1 MPPALIPFWHYPDT
15 DINNMFIKDLF
26 NLSFSAIRTRRLRS
40 ALTALGIAVGIAAVV
55 LLTSVGEGLNRFVIA
70 EFSQFGTN
78 LIGITPGKTTTH
90 GMSGAIMG
98 NVRPL
103 SIDDVS
109 ALRQLPQIIA
119 AVPVVQGNAAVEGNS
134 MQRRT
139 AIFGVGHEV
148 PKVWQINVSVGQFL
162 PDDDPRSARSFVVLG
177 SRVKQE
183 LFGNQIPLGEIVRV
197 GGSRFRVVGVM
208 ESKGQML
215 GFDLDDAVYI
225 PAAKSMELF
234 NRESLM
240 EIDVLYKNN
249 LDADKVSEIIK
260 DTLTERHGEEDFT
273 VVTQEQMLE
282 VLSSVLN
289 ILTFAVGALGGISLI
304 VGGVGILTIMTI
316 AVKER
321 ISEIG
326 LLNALGAERRQI
338 LLLFLT
344 EAMLLSAL
352 GGVLGLILALTISE
366 IIQLTAPGIP
376 VHTPWHFV
384 IMAEALAVIVGLL
397 AGVLPARHAASMKPI
412 DALRTE

>member
-1 MPPALIPFWHYPDT
+1 
-15 DINNMFIKDLF
+15 MFIKDLF
-26 NLSFSAIRTRRLRS
+26 NLSFSAVRTRRLRS
-40 ALTALGIAVGIAAVV
+40 TLTALGIAVGIAAVV
-55 LLTSVGEGLNRFVIA
+55 LLTSVGEGLNRFVMA

-78 LIGITPGKTTTH
+78 LIGITPGKATTH
-90 GMSGAIMG
+90 GMSGAIMS

-103 SIDDVS
+103 SLEDVT
-109 ALRQLPQIIA
+109 ALRKLPQIIA
-119 AVPVVQGNAAVEGNS
+119 AVPLIQGNAEVES
-134 MQRRT
+134 TSFQRRT
-139 AIFGVGHEV
+139 TIFGVGAEV
-148 PKVWQINVSVGQFL
+148 PKVWQFEVSAGQFL
-162 PDDDPRSARSFVVLG
+162 PDDDPRTARSFVVLG

-183 LFGNQIPLGEIVRV
+183 LFGNQIPLGEMVRV
-197 GGSRFRVVGVM
+197 GGFRFRVIGVM

-240 EIDVLYKNN
+240 EIDVLYKKDI
-249 LDADKVSEIIK
+249 DAEKVSELIK
-260 DTLTERHGEEDFT
+260 NTLMARHGEEDFT
-273 VVTQEQMLE
+273 IVTQEQMLE
-282 VLSSVLN
+282 VLSSVLD

-316 AVKER
+316 SVKER

-326 LLNALGAERRQI
+326 LLTALGAERRQI
-338 LLLFLT
+338 LILFLT

-352 GGVLGLILALTISE
+352 GGILGLLLALSIAE
-366 IIQLTAPGIP
+366 IIHLAAPSIP

-384 IMAEALAVIVGLL
+384 VMAETLAVFVGLL
-397 AGVLPARHAASMKPI
+397 AGVLPARRAANMNPV

>member
-1 MPPALIPFWHYPDT
+1 
-15 DINNMFIKDLF
+15 MFAKDLF
-26 NLSFSAIRTRRLRS
+26 NLSFSAVRTRRLRS
-40 ALTALGIAVGIAAVV
+40 SLTALGIAVGIAAVV
-55 LLTSVGEGLNRFVIA
+55 LLTSVGEGLNRFVMA

-90 GMSGAIMG
+90 GMSGAIMS

-103 SIDDVS
+103 SIDDVT

-119 AVPVVQGNAAVEGNS
+119 AVPVIQGNAAVEGNS
-134 MQRRT
+134 LQRRT
-139 AIFGVGHEV
+139 TIFGVGHEV
-148 PKVWQINVSVGQFL
+148 SKVWQINVSAGQFL
-162 PDDDPRSARSFVVLG
+162 PDDDPRTARSFVVLG

-183 LFGNQIPLGEIVRV
+183 LFGNQIPLGEIIRV
-197 GGSRFRVVGVM
+197 GGSRFRVIGVM

-240 EIDVLYKNN
+240 EIDVLYKND
-249 LDADKVSEIIK
+249 LDADAVSEQIK
-260 DTLTERHGEEDFT
+260 QTLMARHGEEDFT
-273 VVTQEQMLE
+273 IVTQEQMLE

-289 ILTFAVGALGGISLI
+289 ILTFAVGALGGISLV

-326 LLNALGAERRQI
+326 LLTALGAERRQI
-338 LLLFLT
+338 LILFLT

-352 GGVLGLILALTISE
+352 GGALGLILALSIAE
-366 IIQLTAPGIP
+366 IIHFAAPSIP

-384 IMAEALAVIVGLL
+384 VMAEGLAVVVGLL
-397 AGVLPARHAASMKPI
+397 AGVLPARRAANMNPV

>member
-1 MPPALIPFWHYPDT
+1 ML
-15 DINNMFIKDLF
+15 NRDLF
-26 NLSFSAIRTRRLRS
+26 HLSFSAVRTRRLRS
-40 ALTALGIAVGIAAVV
+40 SLTALGIAVGIAAVV
-55 LLTSVGEGLNRFVIA
+55 LLTSVGEGLHRYVLA

-90 GMSGAIMG
+90 GMSGAVMS

-103 SIDDVS
+103 ALDDVN

-119 AVPVVQGNAAVEGNS
+119 AVPVIQGNAAVES
-134 MQRRT
+134 EDLQRRT
-139 AIFGVGHEV
+139 TIFGVGSEV
-148 PKVWQINVSVGQFL
+148 PQVWQINVSAGQFL
-162 PDDDPRSARSFVVLG
+162 PDDDPRAARSFVVLG

-183 LFGNQIPLGEIVRV
+183 LYGNQIPLGKIVRV
-197 GGSRFRVVGVM
+197 GGSRFRVIGVM
-208 ESKGQML
+208 ESKGQLL

-234 NRESLM
+234 DRESLM
-240 EIDVLYKNN
+240 EIDVLYKND
-249 LDADKVSEIIK
+249 LDANKVQELIK
-260 DTLTERHGEEDFT
+260 QVLITRHGNEDFT

-282 VLSSVLN
+282 VLSSVLD

-326 LLNALGAERRQI
+326 LLSALGAGRRQI
-338 LLLFLT
+338 LGLFLT

-352 GGVLGLILALTISE
+352 GGALGLLLALSIAWL
-366 IIQLTAPGIP
+366 IQLLAPGIP

-384 IMAEALAVIVGLL
+384 LMAEALAVIVGLL
-397 AGVLPARHAASMKPI
+397 AGVIPARHAANMNPV

>member
-1 MPPALIPFWHYPDT
+1 
-15 DINNMFIKDLF
+15 MFIKDLF
-26 NLSFSAIRTRRLRS
+26 NLSFSAVRSRRLRS
-40 ALTALGIAVGIAAVV
+40 SLTALGIAVGIAAVV
-55 LLTSVGEGLNRFVIA
+55 LLTSVGEGLHRFVLA

-78 LIGITPGKTTTH
+78 LIGITPGKATTH
-90 GMSGAIMG
+90 GMSGAVMS

-103 SIDDVS
+103 SLDDVT
-109 ALRQLPQIIA
+109 ALRQLPQVIA
-119 AVPVVQGNAAVEGNS
+119 AVPLIQGNAAIEGGNL
-134 MQRRT
+134 QRRT
-139 AIFGVGHEV
+139 TIFGVGPEV
-148 PKVWQINVSVGQFL
+148 PQVWQFNVSAGQFL
-162 PDDDPRSARSFVVLG
+162 PDDDPRSARSFAVLG
-177 SRVKQE
+177 SKVKQE

-197 GGSRFRVVGVM
+197 GGSRFRVIGIM

-249 LDADKVSEIIK
+249 LDADTVSDQLK
-260 DTLTERHGEEDFT
+260 QTLIARHGEEDFT
-273 VVTQEQMLE
+273 IVTQEKMLE
-282 VLSSVLN
+282 VLNSVLD

-326 LLNALGAERRQI
+326 LLTALGAERRQI
-338 LLLFLT
+338 LILFLT

-352 GGVLGLILALTISE
+352 GGALGLILAFSIAE
-366 IIQLTAPGIP
+366 IIHLAAPGIP

-384 IMAEALAVIVGLL
+384 VMAEVLAVFVGLC
-397 AGVLPARHAASMKPI
+397 AGVLPARRAAKMNPV

>member
-1 MPPALIPFWHYPDT
+1 
-15 DINNMFIKDLF
+15 MFIKDLF
-26 NLSFSAIRTRRLRS
+26 NLSFSAVRTRRLRS
-40 ALTALGIAVGIAAVV
+40 SLTALGIAVGIAAVV
-55 LLTSVGEGLNRFVIA
+55 LLTSVGEGLHRFVMA

-78 LIGITPGKTTTH
+78 LIGITPGKATTH
-90 GMSGAIMG
+90 GMSGAIMS

-103 SIDDVS
+103 SLEDVG
-109 ALRQLPQIIA
+109 ALRRLPQIIA
-119 AVPVVQGNAAVEGNS
+119 AVPVIQGNAAIEGNDL
-134 MQRRT
+134 QRRS

-148 PKVWQINVSVGQFL
+148 PEVWQINVSAGQFL
-162 PDDDPRSARSFVVLG
+162 PDDDPRTARSFVVLG
-177 SRVKQE
+177 SKVKQE

-197 GGSRFRVVGVM
+197 GGSRFRVIGVM

-249 LDADKVSEIIK
+249 LDADRVSDIIK
-260 DTLTERHGEEDFT
+260 GTLMARHGAEDFT
-273 VVTQEQMLE
+273 IVTQEQMLE

-289 ILTFAVGALGGISLI
+289 ILTFAVGALGGISLV

-326 LLNALGAERRQI
+326 LLTALGAERRQVLI
-338 LLLFLT
+338 LFLA

-352 GGVLGLILALTISE
+352 GGVLGLVLALSIAE
-366 IIQLTAPGIP
+366 LIHLAAPAIP

-384 IMAEALAVIVGLL
+384 IMAEGLAVAVGLL
-397 AGVLPARHAASMKPI
+397 AGVLPARRAANMNPV

>member
-1 MPPALIPFWHYPDT
+1 
-15 DINNMFIKDLF
+15 MFIKDLF
-26 NLSFSAIRTRRLRS
+26 NLSFSAVRTRRLRS
-40 ALTALGIAVGIAAVV
+40 SLTALGIAVGIAAVV
-55 LLTSVGEGLNRFVIA
+55 LLTSVGEGLHRFVLA

-78 LIGITPGKTTTH
+78 LVGITPGKTTTH
-90 GMSGAIMG
+90 GMSGAVMG

-103 SIDDVS
+103 SLDDVT
-109 ALRQLPQIIA
+109 ALAQLPQVIA
-119 AVPVVQGNAAVEGNS
+119 AVPLIQGNAAVEGGGL
-134 MQRRT
+134 QRRT
-139 AIFGVGHEV
+139 TIFGVGTDV
-148 PKVWQINVSVGQFL
+148 PKVWQFNVSAGQFL

-183 LFGNQIPLGEIVRV
+183 LFGNQVPLGEIVRV
-197 GGSRFRVVGVM
+197 GGSRFRVIGVM

-225 PAAKSMELF
+225 PATKSMELF

-240 EIDVLYKNN
+240 EIDVLYKSN
-249 LDADKVSEIIK
+249 LDADKVSELLK
-260 DTLTERHGEEDFT
+260 KTLMARHGEEDFT
-273 VVTQEQMLE
+273 IVTQEQMLE

-326 LLNALGAERRQI
+326 LLTALGAERRQI
-338 LLLFLT
+338 LMLFLT

-352 GGVLGLILALTISE
+352 GGALGLILALSIAE
-366 IIQLTAPGIP
+366 LIHFAAPAIP

-384 IMAEALAVIVGLL
+384 VMAEALAIIVGLF
-397 AGVLPARHAASMKPI
+397 AGVVPARRAANMNPV

>member
-1 MPPALIPFWHYPDT
+1 
-15 DINNMFIKDLF
+15 MFIKDLF
-26 NLSFSAIRTRRLRS
+26 NLSFSAVRTRRLRS
-40 ALTALGIAVGIAAVV
+40 SLTALGIAVGIAAVV
-55 LLTSVGEGLNRFVIA
+55 LLTSVGEGLHRFVLA

-78 LIGITPGKTTTH
+78 LVGITPGKTTTH
-90 GMSGAIMG
+90 GMSGAVMG

-103 SIDDVS
+103 SLDDVT
-109 ALRQLPQIIA
+109 ALAQLSQVIA
-119 AVPVVQGNAAVEGNS
+119 AVPLIQGNAAVEGGGL
-134 MQRRT
+134 QRRT
-139 AIFGVGHEV
+139 TIFGVGADV
-148 PKVWQINVSVGQFL
+148 PKVWQFNVSAGQFL

-197 GGSRFRVVGVM
+197 GGSRFRVIGVM

-240 EIDVLYKNN
+240 EIDVLYKSN
-249 LDADKVSEIIK
+249 LDADKVSELLK
-260 DTLTERHGEEDFT
+260 KTLMARHGEEDFT
-273 VVTQEQMLE
+273 IVTQEQMLE

-289 ILTFAVGALGGISLI
+289 ILTFAVGALGGISLV

-326 LLNALGAERRQI
+326 LLTALGAERRQI
-338 LLLFLT
+338 LMLFLT

-352 GGVLGLILALTISE
+352 GGVLGLILALSIAE
-366 IIQLTAPGIP
+366 LIHFAAPGIP

-384 IMAEALAVIVGLL
+384 VMAEALAIIVGLF
-397 AGVLPARHAASMKPI
+397 AGVVPARRAANMNPV